1 MSLAVVGAI
10 KNADNAGTEEPET
23 DPSEDGVGSPA
34 EVEGI
39 EDEDSAGA
47 EETEADPG
55 SGVDPAE
62 VGAIEDNAGIEE
74 AEKVAEVA
82 MTHSEVNLC
91 LFNRF
96 SADGVQE
103 IEDAATGGDVRE
115 DGSIGRGGED
125 PALQEEEWVGRQLVL

>member
-10 KNADNAGTEEPET
+10 KDEDNAGTEETDT
-23 DPSEDGVGSPA
+23 DPSEDGAG
-34 EVEGI
+34 VEGI
-39 EDEDSAGA
+39 EDEDSAGT

-55 SGVDPAE
+55 RGKFVDPAE

-74 AEKVAEVA
+74 AVKVAEVA

-91 LFNRF
+91 LFRRF
-96 SADGVQE
+96 SADGGQE
-103 IEDAATGGDVRE
+103 LEDAATGGDVRE
-115 DGSIGRGGED
+115 DGSIGRGED